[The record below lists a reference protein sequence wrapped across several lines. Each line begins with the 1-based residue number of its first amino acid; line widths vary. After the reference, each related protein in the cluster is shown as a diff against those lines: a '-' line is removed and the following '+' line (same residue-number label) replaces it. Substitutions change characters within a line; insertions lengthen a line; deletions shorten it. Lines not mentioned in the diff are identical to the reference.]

1 MSIKMT
7 DVTFHL
13 DETLEHGAREA
24 IRDKLLAQD
33 GIMAAA
39 SEDATPHLIIVE
51 YDPDLI
57 DPTSILEMLKK
68 HDIHAE
74 RLG

>member
-1 MSIKMT
+1 MT

-13 DETLEHGAREA
+13 DETLEHSAREA

-39 SEDATPHLIIVE
+39 SEDATPHLMIVE
-51 YDPDLI
+51 YDPNLI
-57 DPTSILEMLKK
+57 NPVSILEMFKK